1 LPRPPGP
8 RLPLRDKPP
17 QVEPVQS
24 TPPVN
29 LVEMGYISAP
39 FGIKGWV
46 KVQSYAGADGKLADY
61 PTWWLGNES
70 TGWREVVVEQ
80 SQLHG
85 VEVVAKLA
93 SCDDRDVAAGLKGQT
108 VAVPRAAFPAVQEG
122 EYYWADLVGLSVRN
136 SEGLDL
142 GVVTSM
148 LETGANAV
156 MVVRQVVQQDKQ
168 QYVVDSG
175 QGMQKKGER
184 QYERLIPFIAP
195 VIKRVDMAASLIE
208 VDWGADF

>member
-1 LPRPPGP
+1 MPSKAGP
-8 RLPLRDKPP
+8 RLPQQPEL
-17 QVEPVQS
+17 QVK
-24 TPPVN
+24 
-29 LVEMGYISAP
+29 LVEMGRISAP

-136 SEGLDL
+136 SEGLDF

-168 QYVVDSG
+168 QYVVHRLAFQDG
-175 QGMQKKGER
+175 FLNAHKLQNTPPIQNRPIKK
-184 QYERLIPFIAP
+184 
-195 VIKRVDMAASLIE
+195 
-208 VDWGADF
+208 